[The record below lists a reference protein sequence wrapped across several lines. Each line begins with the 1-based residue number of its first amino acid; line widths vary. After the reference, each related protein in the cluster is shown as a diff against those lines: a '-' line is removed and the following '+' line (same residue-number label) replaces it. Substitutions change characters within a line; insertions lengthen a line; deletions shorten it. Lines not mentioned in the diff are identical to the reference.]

1 MKARVAFSGSGF
13 LAPIHIGAICA
24 FKDLGIEIIETAG
37 SSGGSIAS
45 ALVAIGKTAE
55 EMKALALQDIPKGI
69 VSYDITALFKEG
81 FNDGEILLDWLNN
94 VIGPITFGELP
105 NQLTVMA
112 TDIDSGKSCKFSNQD
127 TPDVKVA
134 DACRASSS
142 VPFVFAPYT
151 VAGIKCVDAGVANN
165 LPVDRLILDDVQR
178 YGIDVL
184 DGEPAGTTNT
194 VIGLAKQCI
203 ATMLAANENNL
214 IAWAQQT
221 DSKIVSVSALPYGF
235 LNPSLSLEE
244 KTDLFERG
252 YDAVINFFKDL
263 YGPATK

>member
-24 FKDLGIEIIETAG
+24 FKDLGIEIVETAG

-45 ALVAIGKTAE
+45 ALVAIGKSDE
-55 EMKALALQDIPKGI
+55 EIKALALQDIPKGI
-69 VSYDITALFKEG
+69 VSYDISAIFKEG
-81 FNDGEILLDWLNN
+81 YNDGKILLKWLNE
-94 VIGPITFGELP
+94 VIGPITFGQLP

-112 TDIDSGKSCKFSNQD
+112 TDIESGKSCKFSNQD
-127 TPDVKVA
+127 TPNVKVA

-142 VPFVFAPYT
+142 VPFIFAPYT
-151 VAGIKCVDAGVANN
+151 VDGIKCVDAGVANN
-165 LPVDRLILDDVQR
+165 LPVDRLVIDDIPR
-178 YGIDVL
+178 YGIDVV

-221 DSKIVSVSALPYGF
+221 NSKVVSVSALPYGF
-235 LNPSLSLEE
+235 LNPNLSTDE
-244 KTDLFERG
+244 KNDLFERG
-252 YDAVINFFKDL
+252 YNAVIELFK
-263 YGPATK
+263 